1 MQLQP
6 VISGVQAALAG
17 QGPLAGGDVAVEEA
31 IDHLVQ
37 ALAPAIRQAAMEL
50 AEQAAHEVR
59 AQLPDRVVDVVL
71 ADGDPTLRITDAPA
85 SADPAANEDLDAR
98 ITLRIPPSLKTLI
111 EDAAET
117 AGASVNGWV
126 LDALSKRARKAPQPH
141 GFRATH
147 SFDL

>member
-6 VISGVQAALAG
+6 VINSVQAVLIG

-31 IDHLVQ
+31 IEHLVN
-37 ALAPAIRQAAMEL
+37 ALGPALRQAAMEL
-50 AEQAAHEVR
+50 ADQAACEVR
-59 AQLPDRVVDVVL
+59 AQLPDRQVDLVL
-71 ADGDPTLRITDAPA
+71 SEGDPSLRITEQPTVIDVAT
-85 SADPAANEDLDAR
+85 SEDLDAR
-98 ITLRIPPSLKTLI
+98 ITLRVTPTLKNLI

-126 LDALSKRARKAPQPH
+126 LDALSKRARKTPSSH